1 MSAQVNVGQS
11 VPHMD
16 KAWEFFRKMV
26 PPRFRVA
33 PIVDQSELP
42 FRMLCRKYG
51 ATCAYTPMLHARL
64 FCEDSKYRQEVLTTC
79 AADSPLLVQFFA
91 NNPDFLVTAASLA
104 AEHADAVD
112 INFGCPQ
119 RIAK

>member
-64 FCEDSKYRQEVLTTC
+64 FCEDSKY
-79 AADSPLLVQFFA
+79 
-91 NNPDFLVTAASLA
+91 SLA

>member
-1 MSAQVNVGQS
+1 M
-11 VPHMD
+11 
-16 KAWEFFRKMV
+16 
-26 PPRFRVA
+26 
-33 PIVDQSELP
+33 VDQSELP

-64 FCEDSKYRQEVLTTC
+64 FCEDPKYRQEVLTTC
-79 AADSPLLVQFFA
+79 AADRPLLVQFCA